1 MDISSTFEEYL
12 KEKDKI
18 EKRIDEDISKGKSII
33 KEKNMTGA
41 EVARELGISRQAVKK
56 ILHRVVTRFYKNIRE
71 IPEYKNDPKGAFFVL
86 INPLDQNS
94 ATAADW
100 KEVLKM
106 LDPKDMKEIEDS
118 MKEKPTD

>member
-1 MDISSTFEEYL
+1 
-12 KEKDKI
+12 
-18 EKRIDEDISKGKSII
+18 
-33 KEKNMTGA
+33 MTGA

-86 INPLDQNS
+86 INLLDQNS